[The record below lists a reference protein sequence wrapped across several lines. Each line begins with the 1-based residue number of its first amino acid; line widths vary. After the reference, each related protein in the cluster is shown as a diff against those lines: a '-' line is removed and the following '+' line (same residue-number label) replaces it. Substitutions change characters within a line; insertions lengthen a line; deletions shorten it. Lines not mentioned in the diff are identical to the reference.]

1 MEVDQY
7 FTSYEDLLIHELM
20 LRDGP
25 RNQAYKKAIEQN
37 AEKFKVSAFTIFKI
51 SSFIQ
56 KF

>member
-1 MEVDQY
+1 MEVDSY

-37 AEKFKVSAFTIFKI
+37 AEKFKVSAFPLRKI
-51 SSFIQ
+51 SLNS
-56 KF
+56 